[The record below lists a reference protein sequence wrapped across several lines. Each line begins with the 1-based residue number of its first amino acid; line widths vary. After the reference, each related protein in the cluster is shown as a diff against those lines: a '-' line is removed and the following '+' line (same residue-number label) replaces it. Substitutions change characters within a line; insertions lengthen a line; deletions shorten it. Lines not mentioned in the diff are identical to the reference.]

1 MITDLTTSM
10 LYICPECST
19 TSLRTISAF
28 EVKKD
33 GLSLRCSNKK
43 CCFDNIL
50 MSHSKDKYKIN
61 IDCPICGDEHIF
73 TLSVKTVFNKDFLI
87 LNCPQSGFGILFMG
101 KDTKR
106 LREECSAQAETIAG
120 IIAEN
125 DETYDELDILFEIIE
140 LINQYANN
148 QTIHCN
154 CNNED
159 ITIGINTNSV
169 TLTCKNCKKSVTLDA
184 NSETLSLIAESG
196 GVTIE

>member
-33 GLSLRCSNKK
+33 GLSLHCSNKK
-43 CCFDNIL
+43 CRFDNIL
-50 MSHSKDKYKIN
+50 ISPSKDKYKIN

-73 TLSVKTVFNKDFLI
+73 NLSTKTVFNKDFLI

-101 KDTKR
+101 KDSNR
-106 LREECSAQAETIAG
+106 LTEECSAQSEIIAG
-120 IIAEN
+120 IIAAN
-125 DETYDELDILFEIIE
+125 DESYDELDILFEIIE

-148 QTIHCN
+148 NTIHCN
-154 CNNED
+154 CNKED

-184 NSETLSLIAESG
+184 NLETLSLLTKSG
-196 GVTIE
+196 GVIIE

>member
-1 MITDLTTSM
+1 MITNLTTSM

-33 GLSLRCSNKK
+33 GLSLYCSNKK

-50 MSHSKDKYKIN
+50 ISHSKDKYRIS

-73 TLSVKTVFNKDFLI
+73 TLSPKTVFNKDFLI

-101 KDTKR
+101 KDSER
-106 LREECSAQAETIAG
+106 LREECSAQAEIIAG
-120 IIAEN
+120 IIAAN

-148 QTIHCN
+148 HKIHCN
-154 CNNED
+154 CDEED

-169 TLTCKNCKKSVTLDA
+169 TLTCRNCKKSITLNA
-184 NSETLSLIAESG
+184 NPEILSLLTESD
-196 GVTIE
+196 GVIIE